1 MKKIAVAVA
10 IHSKFVLIRYIQ
22 FPDSL
27 RDKCTIIEG
36 PKNQSLTELISVN
49 YPAVFNGT
57 GTYTYTPGCA
67 KERDNDILVA
77 EKSDPRAFIAAL
89 GMLIRMANWKH
100 GLTEEPELTLVPK
113 GFFVLS

>member
-10 IHSKFVLIRYIQ
+10 IHGKFVLIRYIQ

-27 RDKCTIIEG
+27 RGTSTIIEG
-36 PKNQSLTELISVN
+36 PKNQPLTLLQSAN
-49 YPAVFNGT
+49 NPAMCGSSDS
-57 GTYTYTPGCA
+57 YAPGIA
-67 KERDNDILVA
+67 KDMDGKMLVEERP
-77 EKSDPRAFIAAL
+77 DPRAFIAAL